1 MRSAHLFFR
10 QIRFALTLCLPLVCA
25 APAWSADPMPSP
37 GAAAPSTPPTAAQ
50 VASTPTAN
58 AQTAGKDGTA
68 KAEPA
73 WQAPKSGFVYT
84 VVTVVLAGSLIALIL
99 IRAALVN
106 SKWSLSDAL
115 SEEVEVTAVE
125 TVNGAQKPM
134 LDANQQPLTITE
146 MRASTSRV
154 VALMGMIV
162 IIMMFLGFG
171 TFALY
176 EFAVTGNMPQ
186 SIDNVVDY
194 LLAGLTLF
202 APYVVNKFSTM
213 FASLTPKR

>member
-1 MRSAHLFFR
+1 MRLSQLCRPFR
-10 QIRFALTLCLPLVCA
+10 FVLAFCLPLLFA
-25 APAWSADPMPSP
+25 APAWPADPMPTPSVTATATQAAP
-37 GAAAPSTPPTAAQ
+37 AAAAPAAD
-50 VASTPTAN
+50 N
-58 AQTAGKDGTA
+58 DTA
-68 KAEPA
+68 KPEPA
-73 WQAPKSGFVYT
+73 WVAPKPWFVYA
-84 VVTVVLAGSLIALIL
+84 VVGIVLIGSLYALIL

-115 SEEVEVTAVE
+115 SEETAVTAIE
-125 TVNGAQKPM
+125 TVNGVEKPM

-171 TFALY
+171 TFALF
-176 EFAVTGNMPQ
+176 EFAMTGNMPK
-186 SIDNVVDY
+186 SIDNVVNY

-202 APYVVNKFSTM
+202 APYVANKFSTM
-213 FASLTPKR
+213 FASLTPRR

>member
-1 MRSAHLFFR
+1 MRLAHLFFR
-10 QIRFALTLCLPLVCA
+10 RFRFALALCLPLLCA
-25 APAWSADPMPSP
+25 TPVWSADPMPTP
-37 GAAAPSTPPTAAQ
+37 GATAPSTPPTAAQ
-50 VASTPTAN
+50 TASPPSAT
-58 AQTAGKDGTA
+58 AQTAGKNGTA

-73 WQAPKSGFVYT
+73 WQTPKSWFVYT
-84 VVTVVLAGSLIALIL
+84 VVIVVLAGSLIALIL

-125 TVNGAQKPM
+125 TVNGVEKPLLDAAQKP
-134 LDANQQPLTITE
+134 LAITE

-186 SIDNVVDY
+186 SIDNVVNY

>member
-1 MRSAHLFFR
+1 MRLSQLYCQF
-10 QIRFALTLCLPLVCA
+10 RFALAFCLPLLFA
-25 APAWSADPMPSP
+25 APVWSADPMPTP
-37 GAAAPSTPPTAAQ
+37 GVTATQAAPAAAAPAADQ
-50 VASTPTAN
+50 SDA
-58 AQTAGKDGTA
+58 A
-68 KAEPA
+68 KPEPA
-73 WQAPKSGFVYT
+73 WVVPKPWFVYT
-84 VVTVVLAGSLIALIL
+84 VVGIVLIGSLYALIL

-115 SEEVEVTAVE
+115 SEETDVTAIE
-125 TVNGAQKPM
+125 TVNGVQKPM

-171 TFALY
+171 TFALF
-176 EFAVTGNMPQ
+176 EFATTGNMPQ
-186 SIDNVVDY
+186 SIDNVVNY